1 MTVPGFPPPPGAS
14 VTPLRPVPG
23 GPVFP
28 LVPPRPPGR
37 SERFQAERPFLYQVV
52 FGLAWVAVWLG
63 LDLLG
68 GQFRW
73 WTWWTGLVLVEM
85 FVVLPLV
92 NVWAWR
98 DGGGRRRR
106 YDERVRASGGG
117 AARLGG

>member
-68 GQFRW
+68 GQSVTS
-73 WTWWTGLVLVEM
+73 WTIAFAVMSAPNLFGVLALRKSFEEIVS
-85 FVVLPLV
+85 
-92 NVWAWR
+92 R
-98 DGGGRRRR
+98 D
-106 YDERVRASGGG
+106 
-117 AARLGG
+117 L